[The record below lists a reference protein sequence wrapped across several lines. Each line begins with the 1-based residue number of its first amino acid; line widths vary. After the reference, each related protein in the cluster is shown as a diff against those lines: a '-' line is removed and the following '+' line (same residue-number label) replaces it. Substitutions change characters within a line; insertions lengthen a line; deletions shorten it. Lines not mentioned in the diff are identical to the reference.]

1 MTPTERAVWAHERA
15 LHYRAR
21 EADARE
27 QREAL
32 LRDAGFH
39 GSTEPLV
46 RAIQSACA
54 AYGRRMGTL
63 AAVAFRIEA
72 RCQRRAQARA
82 AGIMPEAPEQPST
95 ARPAP
100 HTRGRA
106 G

>member
-1 MTPTERAVWAHERA
+1 MSPMERAVWAHERA
-15 LHYRAR
+15 LHYRVR
-21 EADARE
+21 EADAHR

-46 RAIQSACA
+46 RAVQSACA
-54 AYGRRMGTL
+54 AYARRMGAL
-63 AAVAFRIEA
+63 AALAFRIEA

-82 AGIMPEAPEQPST
+82 AGIMPEASEQPSK
-95 ARPAP
+95 ARRAP